1 MYLKVLHA
9 YAHTLLWVKRSG
21 VELTRDAAKK
31 LEVDFATGQSENSGY
46 RKANLK
52 SWEDY

>member
-1 MYLKVLHA
+1 MCLKVLHA
-9 YAHTLLWVKRSG
+9 YPHSLLWVKRSG
-21 VELTRDAAKK
+21 VGVTRDAAKK
-31 LEVDFATGQSENSGY
+31 LEVGFATGQPENSGH